1 MDMTSVSAKLFKQAT
16 SASLTISEA
25 IRLLNEEAQI
35 RTLKDK
41 LEKFYGGTDLRGDL
55 VNGLLKN
62 HPDSK
67 KDSIERKVRGW
78 LNETERT
85 ISKDDAI
92 ELAFIMG
99 LDFER
104 ADDFVTLVAEEKFH
118 LRSPDEIVY
127 MFALN
132 NGMSYTDA
140 RAIYGKVSECVSAAA
155 EQPVP
160 KEKDFTSYIGS
171 ELLSLKTEQELVDFI
186 RNSADRLGDFH
197 NTAYKFFMEYLSIL
211 MTPQK
216 DELDDMPQDENMT
229 LRDVM
234 EAYFDEKIIP
244 KSEHKNDEKKRALL
258 SAMQRN
264 ILQNWPNE
272 FTMSRIKNRA
282 CDVSRKALIL
292 AFLVTNG
299 GDSNYGEY
307 GLDDNYDMY
316 CDNDDYDMS
325 EEDIFEDMYAR
336 MNYMLSDCGFGRLDP
351 RVPFDWMIIYCM
363 CVGEACDIDER
374 KHKFLEYLF
383 DAEEN

>member
-1 MDMTSVSAKLFKQAT
+1 MDMTSVSAKMFEQAT
-16 SASLTISEA
+16 SVSLTISEA
-25 IRLLNEEAQI
+25 IKLLNEEAQI

-41 LEKFYGGTDLRGDL
+41 LEKFYSGTDLKGDL

-67 KDSIERKVRGW
+67 KDSVERKVRGW
-78 LNETERT
+78 LKETERS
-85 ISKDDAI
+85 ISKNDAI

-99 LDFER
+99 LDFEN
-104 ADDFVTLVAEEKFH
+104 ADNFVTMVSEEKFH

-132 NGMSYTDA
+132 NKMSYTDA
-140 RAIYGKVSECVSAAA
+140 RTLYGKVSEYVNSSA
-155 EQPVP
+155 EQLLPG
-160 KEKDFTSYIGS
+160 EKDFTSYIGS
-171 ELLSLKTEQELVDFI
+171 ELLSLKTEQELMDFF
-186 RNSADRLGDFH
+186 RNSADRLGNFH
-197 NTAYKFFMEYLSIL
+197 NTAYKFFMEYLSLL
-211 MTPQK
+211 MTPQR
-216 DELDDMPQDENMT
+216 DELDDMPQEENMT

-244 KSEHKNDEKKRALL
+244 KSEHKNDEKKRSML

-307 GLDDNYDMY
+307 GDY
-316 CDNDDYDMS
+316 DDYNDYEMS
-325 EEDIFEDMYAR
+325 DEDIFEDMYTR

-374 KHKFLEYLF
+374 KHKFLEYIF
-383 DAEEN
+383 ESDEN